1 MSPKKT
7 KKRDKKRKPE
17 ELSIFDDY
25 SPKRDYEDEEVL
37 QMNGP

>member
-1 MSPKKT
+1 MPPKKT
-7 KKRDKKRKPE
+7 KKRNEKRKPE

-25 SPKRDYEDEEVL
+25 TSKQGDEEEEII